1 MRKYIPAVFLAVLL
15 CLCFNP
21 AVYAATHWQI
31 DWGENGTLLEKVT
44 VSGQEALNEG
54 AEWQISR
61 SDNEVIFKRNV
72 ADWAA
77 YNELI
82 DKLPLQATVKDLL
95 CCKIITL
102 TALSETVPDTLYA
115 SLDENQ
121 TMRLEMNV
129 PGIILDSSAAAK
141 DKNTVF
147 WQIEKSGQSIGQDF
161 IFRVI
166 MVDGLGL
173 GISILGLGVI
183 FLAFFFMRRMRKVSQ
198 LIDET
203 YSLDN
208 IVIEEDEEN
217 EQALSQDHSE
227 QIKE

>member
-1 MRKYIPAVFLAVLL
+1 MRKYIPAVLLVLFL

-21 AVYAATHWQI
+21 AALATTNWQI
-31 DWGENGTLLEKVT
+31 DWEENGALLEKVAI
-44 VSGQEALNEG
+44 SGEEPINEG
-54 AEWQISR
+54 SDWQVSR
-61 SDNEVIFKRNV
+61 SDNEIVFSRNV
-72 ADWAA
+72 ANWKA
-77 YNELI
+77 YNNLT

-102 TALSETVPDTLYA
+102 TALPEAQKDTLY
-115 SLDENQ
+115 SGLDQNQ

-141 DKNTVF
+141 NKNIVY
-147 WQIEKSGQSIGQDF
+147 WEIENPGHSFGQDF

-173 GISILGLGVI
+173 GISILSLGVI
-183 FLAFFFMRRMRKVSQ
+183 FLAIFFVRRMHKVSQ
-198 LIDET
+198 IIEET

-208 IVIEEDEEN
+208 IVIEEEE
-217 EQALSQDHSE
+217 ED
-227 QIKE
+227 